1 MWHTLNVVSSN
12 HILTRPETT
21 HVLVGN
27 EKVIKLSVE
36 GLATV
41 KSTIDLS
48 SFQKIN
54 YYFSLMFGHNINFL
68 IAFLQRARK
77 IP

>member
-1 MWHTLNVVSSN
+1 MWHTLHVVSSKD
-12 HILTRPETT
+12 ILTRPETT

-41 KSTIDLS
+41 KTTIDL
-48 SFQKIN
+48 
-54 YYFSLMFGHNINFL
+54 FSL
-68 IAFLQRARK
+68 QK
-77 IP
+77 K

>member
-1 MWHTLNVVSSN
+1 MWHTLHVVSSKD
-12 HILTRPETT
+12 ILTRPETT

-41 KSTIDLS
+41 KTTIDLF
-48 SFQKIN
+48 SFKKNRLLFFIN
-54 YYFSLMFGHNINFL
+54 IRTEH
-68 IAFLQRARK
+68 
-77 IP
+77 

>member
-1 MWHTLNVVSSN
+1 MWHTLNVVSSK

-21 HVLVGN
+21 HFLFGN

-48 SFQKIN
+48 SFKKVD
-54 YYFSLMFGHNINFL
+54 YYSSLIFGHNINF
-68 IAFLQRARK
+68 
-77 IP
+77 

>member
-1 MWHTLNVVSSN
+1 MKSRIFKSIYLMWHTLNVVSSK

-41 KSTIDLS
+41 KSTIDLF
-48 SFQKIN
+48 SFKKIN
-54 YYFSLMFGHNINFL
+54 YYSPLIFGHNI
-68 IAFLQRARK
+68 
-77 IP
+77 

>member
-1 MWHTLNVVSSN
+1 MWHTLNVVSSK

-36 GLATV
+36 GPATV
-41 KSTIDLS
+41 KSTIDPFS
-48 SFQKIN
+48 SKKNRLLFFIN
-54 YYFSLMFGHNINFL
+54 I
-68 IAFLQRARK
+68 RT
-77 IP
+77 